1 MICRRQYHI
10 LKGEPFVWN
19 LNFSHSKPFQIPF
32 PLHNGVNPVIC
43 FLIVSTCKIGMRSA
57 NIPEIS
63 PVCHTTG
70 LANNHNCIPEK
81 GETALNVYGMSL
93 QLETGCT
100 NSAGE
105 K

>member
-1 MICRRQYHI
+1 
-10 LKGEPFVWN
+10 
-19 LNFSHSKPFQIPF
+19 
-32 PLHNGVNPVIC
+32 
-43 FLIVSTCKIGMRSA
+43 MRSA